1 MNRFWRNTRT
11 EKHRPDPPTDPLNTD
26 TPPAPPPASER
37 KCVCEFCG
45 CQLTPRGEVLR
56 MGEAAK
62 NFRKHEEI
70 VERKDKEIANL
81 NRELAEVK
89 QERDALKA
97 SSGGGTS
104 TGHRPGSRIQ

>member
-1 MNRFWRNTRT
+1 MADDPLST
-11 EKHRPDPPTDPLNTD
+11 DPPVVLPEPSN
-26 TPPAPPPASER
+26 R

-70 VERKDKEIANL
+70 VERKDKEIAKL
-81 NRELAEVK
+81 NEELAAVK
-89 QERDALKA
+89 AERDALRPR
-97 SSGGGTS
+97 TS
-104 TGHRPGSRIQ
+104 TEGPTPRRIGSRVQ